1 MMTGGA
7 FLGLLITMMSDFTD
21 MALTE
26 SMAEQGASINDE
38 LRKVGSVMF
47 YGTVVGAIFHCTNA
61 ISGQFRGRAV
71 QTAST
76 SSTSSISVKSYTL
89 TSPTT
94 IRKILASGATLDT
107 EVSPSGQSEEEGS
120 ATEL

>member
-1 MMTGGA
+1 
-7 FLGLLITMMSDFTD
+7 MMSDFTD

-76 SSTSSISVKSYTL
+76 SSTSSISVESYTL

>member
-1 MMTGGA
+1 
-7 FLGLLITMMSDFTD
+7 
-21 MALTE
+21 
-26 SMAEQGASINDE
+26 
-38 LRKVGSVMF
+38 MF

-61 ISGQFRGRAV
+61 ISGQFRGRSV
-71 QTAST
+71 QTVST
-76 SSTSSISVKSYTL
+76 SSTSSISVESYTL